1 MPMNSTRVAVRA
13 VPAILLA
20 ALLAGCA
27 AVEPRPPEDVVA
39 ERAQARW
46 AALLDGDIEEAHQ
59 YYAPGY
65 RDGVSVDSIRARMKG
80 SRLNWR
86 EVELEE
92 IECSESLCRPV
103 FMVRYD
109 YRSPLPRVGTV
120 NSAARLEER
129 WIREGGNWYYVPT
142 DVESEG
148 LR

>member
-1 MPMNSTRVAVRA
+1 MPMNSPGVAARA

-39 ERAQARW
+39 ERAEARW
-46 AALLDGDIEEAHQ
+46 AALLDGDIEEAHR

-65 RDGVSVDSIRARMKG
+65 REGVSVDSIRARMKG

-86 EVELEE
+86 EVELQE

-103 FMVRYD
+103 FMIRYD